1 MHRYCLYALAGAY
14 AAALLPGLPPL
25 PWFWATA
32 GVGLCS
38 LCVRSCRPIAAA
50 VAGSLLICAVSGVEL
65 ASRLPVNLSGNNITF
80 TAKIID
86 FTLVNND
93 SHRLLVSPVD
103 VPDLPRRIRL
113 SWFDATGTP
122 RLGEH
127 WELTARL
134 RPPRGFANPGTF
146 DYAGWLFR
154 QRIGATGYVLFGMRA
169 AESPAVGGIIAVR
182 RGFVARVES
191 LLPDDDARAVLL
203 AITVGARHG
212 MTRAAWDRY
221 ALTGTSHLMAISGL
235 HIGLA
240 AGAALLVGRV
250 LFALLWPRGNVRD
263 AALLLAVSAACAY
276 ALVSG
281 LAVPARRALL
291 MALFATAA
299 VLLRQRLS
307 PFRVLA
313 LASGAVLLSDP
324 LSILSPGFKLSFG
337 AVGVLLWVGS
347 QRQRRSG
354 HNSGTAGWV
363 GKLWRAFSELT
374 ALQFGLLFGLFA
386 LTSVLF
392 ARVAWL
398 APLANLLVLPVF
410 SVVTVPA
417 ALAGMLL
424 DGPLA
429 PVGDRVL
436 WLAWSSLRGV
446 VAILDVLAGLPGVF
460 QPLASP
466 SGLALIVTTLTAL
479 WIALPPGWPG
489 RRLAWPALLAA
500 VLYRPAGPPAG
511 CVDVHVLDV
520 GQGLSAVLRT
530 GSRTLVFDTGPA
542 FRGGGDTAQ
551 LVLLP
556 FLRSIGVRRVDAVI
570 VSHGDQDHAGG
581 LGSLLSG
588 MDVRQLIGGEPRRL
602 VGMHAL
608 PCYSGTRWQWDGVA
622 FDVLHPDIG
631 DITDGNDASCVV
643 EVTAG
648 AARVLL
654 TGDIE
659 SGSERRLVGR
669 GYLKRTEIVFVP
681 HHGSR
686 TSSTAVF
693 VAALQ
698 PQYAIVAAGYEN
710 RWGFPKEDVINRWQA
725 SGATVANTAL
735 HGALHYRVCPE
746 SDVVLQSAHR
756 DRHRRIWHDTP

>member
-1 MHRYCLYALAGAY
+1 MHRHCLYALAGAY

-25 PWFWATA
+25 PWFWAAA

-38 LCVRSCRPIAAA
+38 LFLRPCRPIAAL
-50 VAGSLLICAVSGVEL
+50 VAGSLLICVISRAEL
-65 ASRLPVNLSGNNITF
+65 ASRLPASLSGKDFKF
-80 TAKIID
+80 TAEIID
-86 FTLVNND
+86 LTDVNGD

-103 VPDLPRRIRL
+103 APQLPRRLRL
-113 SWFDATGTP
+113 SWFDATGAP

-127 WELTARL
+127 WDLTARL

-146 DYAGWLFR
+146 DFAGWLFR
-154 QRIGATGYVLFGMRA
+154 QRIGATGYVVVGMRVG
-169 AESPAVGGIIAVR
+169 ELPRVGGITAVR

-240 AGAALLVGRV
+240 FGAAFLVGCV
-250 LFALLWPRGNVRD
+250 LFALVWPRGNVRD
-263 AALLLAVSAACAY
+263 AALLLAICAAFAY

-281 LAVPARRALL
+281 FAIPARRALL
-291 MALFATAA
+291 MALFAAAA
-299 VLLRQRLS
+299 VLLRQRLN

-313 LASGAVLLSDP
+313 LAGGAVLLSDP

-337 AVGVLLWVGS
+337 AVAVLLWIGG
-347 QRQRRSG
+347 QRRARG
-354 HNSGTAGWV
+354 NPGPGGWAAR
-363 GKLWRAFSELT
+363 LWLAFSDLT
-374 ALQFGLLFGLFA
+374 ALQLGLLFGLFA
-386 LTSVLF
+386 LTSALF

-417 ALAGMLL
+417 ALAGLLL

-436 WLAWSSLRGV
+436 WLAWISLRAV
-446 VAILDVLAGLPGVF
+446 VGILDGLAGLPGVF
-460 QPLASP
+460 RPLASP
-466 SGLALIVTTLTAL
+466 SGLALIVTALTAL
-479 WIALPPGWPG
+479 WIVLPPGWPG

-500 VLYRPAGPPAG
+500 VLYRPAAPPAG

-530 GSRTLVFDTGPA
+530 RSRTLVFDTGPS
-542 FRGGGDTAQ
+542 FRGGNDTAQ
-551 LVLLP
+551 MVLLP
-556 FLRSIGVRRVDAVI
+556 FLRSIGVHSVDAVI

-581 LGSLLSG
+581 LESLLSG
-588 MDVRQLIGGEPRRL
+588 VDVRQLIGGEPRRL
-602 VGMHAL
+602 AGMHAL
-608 PCYSGTRWQWDGVA
+608 PCYSGTRWQWDGA
-622 FDVLHPDIG
+622 GFNVLHPDIG

-643 EVTAG
+643 DVTVG

-659 SGSERRLVGR
+659 SRSEQRLAER
-669 GYLKRTEIVFVP
+669 GYLNSTEIVFIP
-681 HHGSR
+681 HHGSS
-686 TSSTAVF
+686 TSSTAAF

-698 PQYAIVAAGYEN
+698 PQYAVVAAGYQN

-725 SGATVANTAL
+725 SGATVVNTAL
-735 HGALHYRVCPE
+735 HGALHYRVCAE
-746 SDVVLQSAHR
+746 SGVILQSAHR
-756 DRHRRIWHDTP
+756 DRYRRIWHDMP

>member
-25 PWFWATA
+25 PWFWVAA
-32 GVGLCS
+32 GVGICS
-38 LCVRSCRPIAAA
+38 LCLRPCRPFAAA
-50 VAGSLLICAVSGVEL
+50 VAGSLLMCAVSRAEL
-65 ASRLPVNLSGNNITF
+65 ASRLPANLSGNNLTF
-80 TAKIID
+80 TGEIID
-86 FTLVNND
+86 FTQVNED
-93 SHRLLVSPVD
+93 SHRLLVSPVNA
-103 VPDLPRRIRL
+103 PDLPRRIRL
-113 SWFDATGTP
+113 SWFDATGIP
-122 RLGEH
+122 RLGES

-134 RPPRGFANPGTF
+134 RPPRGFASPGAF

-154 QRIGATGYVLFGMRA
+154 QRIGATGYVVLGTRA
-169 AESPAVGGIIAVR
+169 VPSPRLQGIAAVR
-182 RGFVARVES
+182 RGFVVRVES

-203 AITVGARHG
+203 AITVGARHD

-235 HIGLA
+235 HVGLA
-240 AGAALLVGRV
+240 AGAAFLVGRV

-263 AALLLAVSAACAY
+263 AALLLAVSAAFAY

-281 LAVPARRALL
+281 FAIPARRALL
-291 MALFATAA
+291 MALFAAAA

-313 LASGAVLLSDP
+313 LAGGAVLLSDP

-337 AVGVLLWVGS
+337 AVAVLLWIGG
-347 QRQRRSG
+347 QRRACG
-354 HNSGTAGWV
+354 NSGAGGWT
-363 GKLWRAFSELT
+363 GRLWRAFSDLT
-374 ALQFGLLFGLFA
+374 ALQLGLLFGLFA
-386 LTSVLF
+386 LTSALF

-417 ALAGMLL
+417 ALAGLLL

-436 WLAWSSLRGV
+436 WLAWGSLRAV
-446 VAILDVLAGLPGVF
+446 VAILDELSGLPGVF
-460 QPLASP
+460 RPLASP
-466 SGLALIVTTLTAL
+466 SGLALIVTALTAL

-520 GQGLSAVLRT
+520 GQGLAAVLRT
-530 GSRTLVFDTGPA
+530 RTRTLVFDTGPS
-542 FRGGGDTAQ
+542 FRGGSDTAQ
-551 LVLLP
+551 MVLLP
-556 FLRSIGVRRVDAVI
+556 FLRSIGVNSVDAVI

-581 LGSLLSG
+581 LGSLLRG
-588 MDVRQLIGGEPRRL
+588 VKVRQLIAGEPRRL
-602 VGMHAL
+602 AGMHAL
-608 PCYSGTRWQWDGVA
+608 PCYSGTRWQWEEAA
-622 FDVLHPDIG
+622 FDVLHPAIG
-631 DITDGNDASCVV
+631 DIAGGNDASCVV
-643 EVTAG
+643 EVTVG

-659 SGSERRLVGR
+659 SRGERRLAER
-669 GYLKRTEIVFVP
+669 GYLERTDIVFVP
-681 HHGSR
+681 HHGSN
-686 TSSTAVF
+686 TSSTAAF
-693 VAALQ
+693 VDTLQ
-698 PQYAIVAAGYEN
+698 PQYAVVAAGYEN
-710 RWGFPKEDVINRWQA
+710 RWGFPKEDVINRWRA
-725 SGATVANTAL
+725 AGATVANTAL
-735 HGALHYRVCPE
+735 HGALHYRVCTE
-746 SDVVLQSAHR
+746 SGAILQSAHR
-756 DRHRRIWHDTP
+756 DRYRRIWHDTP